1 MLLFT
6 CILSLASCSKDDGDW
21 DAMKW
26 EKNNYEEAL
35 TPSFG
40 KAIGVP
46 KLGGTYTFKCKNY
59 KNFWIVY
66 VNEQVRDKTIK
77 YVPAYDDKLY
87 SEVKGS
93 FTSSKVEGNTL
104 TVTFAPN
111 ETQDGRYVRVEVSA
125 GDIFDRII
133 FVQKPEKKPLP
144 CHPQGAGVPAC
155 CVWGDSGVFPFPSP
169 RQQRV
174 NDCRLYNQRYVIY
187 EVISF
192 LYRRSRTFFTANGG
206 LFAFAPFQPAIRQAR
221 RGMAENIRE
230 LALEI
235 LPAAY

>member
-1 MLLFT
+1 MKKRLFATMLLFT

-59 KNFWIVY
+59 KNFWIEY

-93 FTSSKVEGNTL
+93 FTSSKEGTEKL
-104 TVTFAPN
+104 KPTIKLKVD
-111 ETQDGRYVRVEVSA
+111 DGKIAVLP
-125 GDIFDRII
+125 FII
-133 FVQKPEKKPLP
+133 
-144 CHPQGAGVPAC
+144 C
-155 CVWGDSGVFPFPSP
+155 
-169 RQQRV
+169 
-174 NDCRLYNQRYVIY
+174 
-187 EVISF
+187 
-192 LYRRSRTFFTANGG
+192 
-206 LFAFAPFQPAIRQAR
+206 LF
-221 RGMAENIRE
+221 
-230 LALEI
+230 
-235 LPAAY
+235 

>member
-1 MLLFT
+1 MKKRIFATMLLFT
-6 CILSLASCSKDDGDW
+6 SILSLTSCSKDDGDW

-59 KNFWIVY
+59 KNFWIEY
-66 VNEQVRDKTIK
+66 VDEQVGDKTIK
-77 YVPAYDDKLY
+77 NVPAYDDKPY

-93 FTSSKVEGNTL
+93 YTSSKVEGNTL

-125 GDIFDRII
+125 GDIFDKII
-133 FVQKPEKKPLP
+133 TMLP
-144 CHPQGAGVPAC
+144 YFRSMEAFFNLSLPKSWADFG
-155 CVWGDSGVFPFPSP
+155 PS
-169 RQQRV
+169 V
-174 NDCRLYNQRYVIY
+174 LSSNI
-187 EVISF
+187 
-192 LYRRSRTFFTANGG
+192 
-206 LFAFAPFQPAIRQAR
+206 LFSDALQAASQPVED
-221 RGMAENIRE
+221 G
-230 LALEI
+230 
-235 LPAAY
+235 

>member
-1 MLLFT
+1 MLPYFRSMEAFSHFDFSLYNEIESSKKRPQNLLVKKKVLILRIKTIKYITNEKRLFATMLLFT
-6 CILSLASCSKDDGDW
+6 GILSLTSCSKDDGDW

-59 KNFWIVY
+59 KNFWIEY

-87 SEVKGS
+87 SEIKGS
-93 FTSSKVEGNTL
+93 YTSSKVEGNTL

-125 GDIFDRII
+125 GDISDKII
-133 FVQKPEKKPLP
+133 FVQKPE
-144 CHPQGAGVPAC
+144 
-155 CVWGDSGVFPFPSP
+155 
-169 RQQRV
+169 
-174 NDCRLYNQRYVIY
+174 
-187 EVISF
+187 
-192 LYRRSRTFFTANGG
+192 
-206 LFAFAPFQPAIRQAR
+206 
-221 RGMAENIRE
+221 
-230 LALEI
+230 
-235 LPAAY
+235 

>member
-1 MLLFT
+1 MKKRLFATMLLFT

-40 KAIGVP
+40 KAI
-46 KLGGTYTFKCKNY
+46 GGTYTFKCKNY

-133 FVQKPEKKPLP
+133 FVQKPE
-144 CHPQGAGVPAC
+144 
-155 CVWGDSGVFPFPSP
+155 
-169 RQQRV
+169 
-174 NDCRLYNQRYVIY
+174 
-187 EVISF
+187 
-192 LYRRSRTFFTANGG
+192 
-206 LFAFAPFQPAIRQAR
+206 
-221 RGMAENIRE
+221 
-230 LALEI
+230 
-235 LPAAY
+235 